1 MFLREALTAALVLV
15 VLASGSASQ
24 NLANVLGRADFGIS
38 RKADD
43 RRAAVLP

>member
-1 MFLREALTAALVLV
+1 MFARKTVTTILVLV
-15 VLASGSASQ
+15 VLAGGHASN

-43 RRAAVLP
+43 RRSTALS